1 MAKFQGVLLA
11 SGSFSLASV
20 ELEFQSSEKAV
31 FTAFLIEGFHND
43 ALLLDMIDE
52 IQQFYFL
59 Y

>member
-1 MAKFQGVLLA
+1 MA